1 MLRLKPTSD
10 TCSTRVNTCVLEDK
24 YNFRLVFMILLPYY
38 SDETNTNILWPKQ
51 NYANFEKLET

>member
-1 MLRLKPTSD
+1 
-10 TCSTRVNTCVLEDK
+10 
-24 YNFRLVFMILLPYY
+24 MILLPYY